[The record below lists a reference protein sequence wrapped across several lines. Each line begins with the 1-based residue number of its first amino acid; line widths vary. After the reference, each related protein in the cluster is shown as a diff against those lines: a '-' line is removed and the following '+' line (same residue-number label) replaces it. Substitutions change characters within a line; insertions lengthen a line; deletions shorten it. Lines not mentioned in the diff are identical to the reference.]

1 MTRPSDEEGGRK
13 GRRVPGDAHVQ
24 QPQSSLSDLSQQPD
38 EALEAKPYA
47 PPPAPEAAAPADLRG
62 KDYLKQVGAWP
73 EVEISLWSDREVLI
87 AEQILAG
94 DVGALQ
100 RGFDDAPAKTGRM
113 IRRGKLPWEVRERL
127 HRSLTWMVLAAQL
140 QPQARAPKVRLEL
153 VAAWTWLEPE
163 LKPQALVALLDE
175 AQAHGDYGASVVR
188 DVLPSFSWP
197 ELERF
202 LHQAA
207 GRGRAAWEVFVAGM
221 EHVASDILTDPRDGH
236 GQALR
241 SRFAQLLTDVRVEE
255 WVKEQLVRILRSRA
269 SPRPGEADLAW
280 MVTELGRGK
289 SAAEAEELA
298 RRVYVAVL
306 NEVDTRVPNLR
317 SWAAATEWLLA
328 HLSAVKGDP
337 SAGHLY
343 LTIAQRLNLLKLSG
357 LGPERV
363 SDYRV
368 RALRCLAELAPIAEQ
383 VKEITK
389 QLYER
394 FSNPGEEPDP
404 AVRKAAIAALA
415 RIQQRIREAPSE
427 SATRLSAG
435 VDVLADSA
443 GRSDHSVR
451 HIPSNSPSYLFTY
464 P

>member
-1 MTRPSDEEGGRK
+1 
-13 GRRVPGDAHVQ
+13 
-24 QPQSSLSDLSQQPD
+24 
-38 EALEAKPYA
+38 
-47 PPPAPEAAAPADLRG
+47 
-62 KDYLKQVGAWP
+62 
-73 EVEISLWSDREVLI
+73 
-87 AEQILAG
+87 
-94 DVGALQ
+94 
-100 RGFDDAPAKTGRM
+100 
-113 IRRGKLPWEVRERL
+113 
-127 HRSLTWMVLAAQL
+127 
-140 QPQARAPKVRLEL
+140 
-153 VAAWTWLEPE
+153 
-163 LKPQALVALLDE
+163 
-175 AQAHGDYGASVVR
+175 
-188 DVLPSFSWP
+188 
-197 ELERF
+197 
-202 LHQAA
+202 
-207 GRGRAAWEVFVAGM
+207 M

-236 GQALR
+236 GQALH

-427 SATRLSAG
+427 SATRLSAPEWTSWPTPPG
-435 VDVLADSA
+435 EAIIRFATSPRFPPLIYLPIHDSLTVSPGSGPIPLVSCMDVSQGSPGPTATPPPNLDLSSHQITMNGGGDGFSPVGSSTAAIAVPADQVDLASVSFRNEAAWA
-443 GRSDHSVR
+443 GGTVSRWSH
-451 HIPSNSPSYLFTY
+451 HPIQSPGSG
-464 P
+464 